1 MISATRLKPGTRVVI
16 GLVLI
21 DWKEGGEEKKDLHQM
36 VHVILCIMDPNC
48 NLERIPLRSQI

>member
-1 MISATRLKPGTRVVI
+1 MDPNKILLVRWLVI

-21 DWKEGGEEKKDLHQM
+21 DWKEGGEEKKDVHQM
-36 VHVILCIMDPNC
+36 VHVILCTMDPNC

>member
-1 MISATRLKPGTRVVI
+1 MDPNKILLVRWLVI

-21 DWKEGGEEKKDLHQM
+21 DWKEGGEEKKMCTKM

-48 NLERIPLRSQI
+48 NLERIPLRYQI